1 MVIPS
6 DDAIIKRRLLLEGE
20 SGLDD
25 KRLALLL
32 KDFLKWSSEDDSSDI
47 SAGAYQSM
55 VEKIVQCENAMEQA
69 LLIQIMNIEQSNR
82 YTKLLEDIDKS
93 IEETRSQI
101 DEYRECLKEARVIR
115 KNRQEYHNLAKIVQE
130 YPNRQETLQ
139 KINKMKRELSDLE
152 NINKKCDEKINLRKK
167 QFHLFLVALHDLKK
181 IVDQDGLLIDS
192 SDHVTADL
200 EETMDVS

>member
-47 SAGAYQSM
+47 RYLSYSSARISAGAYQSM

-82 YTKLLEDIDKS
+82 
-93 IEETRSQI
+93 
-101 DEYRECLKEARVIR
+101 
-115 KNRQEYHNLAKIVQE
+115 
-130 YPNRQETLQ
+130 